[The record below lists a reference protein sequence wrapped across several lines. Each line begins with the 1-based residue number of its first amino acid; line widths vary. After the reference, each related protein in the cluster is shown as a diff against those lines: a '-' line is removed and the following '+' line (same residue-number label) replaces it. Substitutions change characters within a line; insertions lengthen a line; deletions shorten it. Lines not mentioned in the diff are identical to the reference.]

1 MIDYTQFFNPSAW
14 GAWSPQAAQ
23 GFVRRPPP
31 MMPTAA
37 GAPQSPM
44 VNPQLAQVAAQ
55 GGLQPA
61 APQMMPQPAGAPGM
75 LNRYG
80 F

>member
-1 MIDYTQFFNPSAW
+1 MIDYAQFFNPSAW

-31 MMPTAA
+31 MMPAAA
-37 GAPQSPM
+37 GMPQSPM
-44 VNPQLAQVAAQ
+44 ANPQLAQAAAQ
-55 GGLQPA
+55 GGPQPT
-61 APQMMPQPAGAPGM
+61 APQMLPQASGM

>member
-1 MIDYTQFFNPSAW
+1 MIDYAQFFNPSAW

-31 MMPTAA
+31 MMPAA
-37 GAPQSPM
+37 TGAPQPSV
-44 VNPQLAQVAAQ
+44 VNPQLAQTAAQ
-55 GGLQPA
+55 GALPPTV
-61 APQMMPQPAGAPGM
+61 PQMLPQSGGAPGM

>member
-1 MIDYTQFFNPSAW
+1 MIDYAQFFNPSAW

-31 MMPTAA
+31 MMSAAA
-37 GAPQSPM
+37 GAAPM
-44 VNPQLAQVAAQ
+44 ANPQLAQAAGQ
-55 GGLQPA
+55 GGQQPTG
-61 APQMMPQPAGAPGM
+61 PQILPQAGGAPGM